1 MSVCTQE
8 MHAELV
14 VGQASAT
21 ARSHP
26 CTCIGACLRAF
37 VHTHM
42 HVRQRVFA
50 QNRTNISSCR
60 TVPLAHRTRKRGLCS
75 SAQGR
80 QGEQPNE
87 ARAAGAQLL
96 VIERRQA
103 CVDLSLKES
112 VGQGNQ
118 APVGWKNMLMCVS
131 ACACACACASVP
143 SVLLLSSAC
152 LPCPA
157 SSSMWHIEYK
167 KSCWTRKSDQILHRA
182 PKQMGHTQRGEGTGG
197 GSQSW
202 EGEGREEESREIART
217 SRDNAERLAL
227 KDGTGSAMASLSRR
241 IMRMHRTSTQNI
253 DLHIAVAFVGPS
265 HVT

>member
-1 MSVCTQE
+1 VRIGASTQAYLQLHSDTTTRAHTTTHPQSASGAHGKAGVFLRRGICRRCKGYQYSTSWSCISVDERVHTGDACGIGRGPSKCTQE

-112 VGQGNQ
+112 VGQGNR
-118 APVGWKNMLMCVS
+118 
-131 ACACACACASVP
+131 
-143 SVLLLSSAC
+143 LL
-152 LPCPA
+152 
-157 SSSMWHIEYK
+157 
-167 KSCWTRKSDQILHRA
+167 
-182 PKQMGHTQRGEGTGG
+182 
-197 GSQSW
+197 
-202 EGEGREEESREIART
+202 
-217 SRDNAERLAL
+217 
-227 KDGTGSAMASLSRR
+227 
-241 IMRMHRTSTQNI
+241 
-253 DLHIAVAFVGPS
+253 
-265 HVT
+265 